1 MRRRAFIT
9 LLGGGVAAAVTRP
22 LAAVAAGPR
31 LIGILSPLSMAS
43 AARNI
48 EALRSGLRDLGYVE
62 GREFAI
68 EARFADGAVDRLAV
82 LVAELIALRPAVIVA
97 GALPAVLAARKATG
111 TIPIVIAAM
120 TADPMAAGLAVSM
133 ARPGGNVTGIWTEGD
148 EALIGK
154 RLELLKEAAG
164 GLSRVGVLVDPANP
178 SEAATLQSLPAA
190 TRALG
195 LAARVLEV
203 RGAADLESAF
213 ATAEREQLHGLH
225 VSSDPLFLTYGAEIV
240 ALAARAG
247 LPAIYSFREFPAG
260 GGLMSYAPSLPAAY
274 RRGAAFVD
282 RILKGASPGDLPIE
296 RPTKFEMVI
305 NLKTAKALGLTIPQ
319 TLLVAAD
326 EVIE

>member
-1 MRRRAFIT
+1 MRRREFIT
-9 LLGGGVAAAVTRP
+9 LLGGGVAAAVNRP

-97 GALPAVLAARKATG
+97 GALPAVLAARNATG

-120 TADPMAAGLAVSM
+120 TADPMAVGLAVSM

-178 SEAATLQSLPAA
+178 SEVATLQSLPAA

-213 ATAEREQLHGLH
+213 ATAQHERLHGLH
-225 VSSDPLFLTYGAEIV
+225 VSSDPLFLTYREEIV

-247 LPAIYSFREFPAG
+247 LPAIYSFREFPAA

-282 RILKGASPGDLPIE
+282 KILKGASPGDVPIE

-305 NLKTAKALGLTIPQ
+305 NLKTAKALDLTIPQ

>member
-1 MRRRAFIT
+1 MKRRQFIT
-9 LLGGGVAAAVTRP
+9 LLGGAVAAVTRP

-97 GALPAVLAARKATG
+97 GALPAVLAARNATG

-120 TADPMAAGLAVSM
+120 TADPMAVGLAVSM

-225 VSSDPLFLTYGAEIV
+225 VSSDPLFLTYRAEIV

-247 LPAIYSFREFPAG
+247 LPAIYSFREFPAD
-260 GGLMSYAPSLPAAY
+260 GGLISYAPSLPAAY